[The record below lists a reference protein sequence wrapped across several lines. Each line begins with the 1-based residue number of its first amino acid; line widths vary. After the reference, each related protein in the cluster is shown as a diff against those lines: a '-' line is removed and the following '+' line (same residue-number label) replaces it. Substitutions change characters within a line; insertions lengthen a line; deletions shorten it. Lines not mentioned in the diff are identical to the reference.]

1 MITNYTSYIRKFSI
15 LVVIFLTTLSAFAQ
29 MNYNTAATLSKNST
43 VIESSNTILM
53 MDQGVGSLENGIA
66 EIKLNQA
73 IAELID
79 GDRIEDMVTLS
90 IQLEGES
97 NGVYVTKKSENS
109 FIITEL
115 LEGRSNVKFSY
126 EIIIKDI

>member
-66 EIKLNQA
+66 EIKLNQ
-73 IAELID
+73 E
-79 GDRIEDMVTLS
+79 
-90 IQLEGES
+90 Q
-97 NGVYVTKKSENS
+97 
-109 FIITEL
+109 
-115 LEGRSNVKFSY
+115 KFSLT
-126 EIIIKDI
+126 KSKN

>member
-15 LVVIFLTTLSAFAQ
+15 LVIIFLTTLSAFAQ

-43 VIESSNTILM
+43 VIESSNNILM

-79 GDRIEDMVTLS
+79 GERIEDMVTLS

-115 LEGRSNVKFSY
+115 SEGRSNVKFSY